1 MEHTDAFFHEFDAQD
16 LKRPLRLNNPFFV
29 EISELGKAAF
39 EHFKH
44 KLMTHPTILNHFD
57 CGGVGKMFGLL
68 VVKNF
73 HDQLGYLAA
82 FSGKINDT
90 ASVDGFVS
98 PVFDTLV
105 YDGFYKT
112 GERVLDGLTH
122 EIEALLT
129 SQDYLL
135 KQEDLAQ
142 LKLNHQAELK
152 IKSEQIKA
160 AKAERK
166 KQRIGASPEVLER
179 LSQQSIEEQLWL
191 KWRKKQMQLELDELQ
206 KELQVFE
213 DEIQALKNK
222 RKALS
227 QRLQQQLF
235 EHYTFL
241 NARLEKKNLLEIFQ
255 SFGADVPPA
264 GAGECAAPKLF
275 QHAFQKGYKP
285 IELIEFWWGPSSSS
299 QIRIQGNFYPSC
311 RSKCEPILHHMLSAT
326 ESEAP
331 PVLNDDNRL
340 SDIEIIFQDEYLAVL
355 NKPFDVLSVPG
366 KVQSLS
372 VQDYLP
378 TLFPHAERPMLVH
391 RLDRATSG
399 ILLVAMNQE
408 MYVALQ
414 QQFTKRTVKKKYIA
428 VLDGLVEQESGIID
442 LPLRVDLDNRPQQL
456 VCFEHGLPATTQY
469 EVLSKTNGKTRIAF
483 YPITGRTHQLR
494 VHAAHPQGLNTPI
507 VGDDL
512 YGTKAERL
520 HLHAAELRF
529 IHPVSKGEVVVECEV
544 PF

>member
-1 MEHTDAFFHEFDAQD
+1 VEHIDAFFHEFDAQD
-16 LKRPLRLNNPFFV
+16 LVSPLRLNNPFFV
-29 EISELGKAAF
+29 EISALGKSAF
-39 EHFKH
+39 EHFKQ
-44 KLMTHPTILNHFD
+44 KLMTHPIILNHFEG
-57 CGGVGKMFGLL
+57 GGVGKMFGLL
-68 VVKNF
+68 VVKNSQ
-73 HDQLGYLAA
+73 DQLGYLAA

-90 ASVDGFVS
+90 VSVDGFVP

-105 YDGFYKT
+105 FDGFYKT

-122 EIEALLT
+122 EIDELFK
-129 SQDYLL
+129 SKDYVS
-135 KQEDLAQ
+135 KQAKLAQ
-142 LKLNHQAELK
+142 LKLKHQAELK
-152 IKSEQIKA
+152 TKVEQIKA

-166 KQRIGASPEVLER
+166 KQRIGATQEVFDR
-179 LSQQSIEEQLWL
+179 LSQESIEEQLWL
-191 KWRKKQMQLELDELQ
+191 KWRKRQMQFELDELQ
-206 KELQVFE
+206 RELDLFE
-213 DEIQALKNK
+213 QQIQALKDK

-227 QRLQQQLF
+227 QSLQQQLF
-235 EHYTFL
+235 ANYTFL
-241 NARLEKKNLLEIFQ
+241 NAKQEKKNLLEIFQ

-275 QHAFQKGYKP
+275 QHAFQKGYQP
-285 IELIEFWWGPSSSS
+285 LELIEFWWGPSSSS
-299 QIRIQGNFYPSC
+299 QIRVQGNFYPSC

-326 ESEAP
+326 EFEFP

-340 SDIEIIFQDEYLAVL
+340 PEIQVIYQDEFLAVL

-366 KVQSLS
+366 KVDSLS
-372 VQDYLP
+372 VADYLP
-378 TLFPHAERPMLVH
+378 TLFPHSERPMLVH

-428 VLDGLVEQESGIID
+428 VLDGLVENESGLID

-456 VCFEHGLPATTQY
+456 VCYEHGLPATTRY
-469 EVLSKTNGKTRIAF
+469 EVLSKKDGLTRIAF

-494 VHAAHPQGLNTPI
+494 VHAAHPRGLNTPI

-520 HLHAAELRF
+520 HLHAAVLRF
-529 IHPVSKGEVVVECEV
+529 VHPFFGDELEVECEV